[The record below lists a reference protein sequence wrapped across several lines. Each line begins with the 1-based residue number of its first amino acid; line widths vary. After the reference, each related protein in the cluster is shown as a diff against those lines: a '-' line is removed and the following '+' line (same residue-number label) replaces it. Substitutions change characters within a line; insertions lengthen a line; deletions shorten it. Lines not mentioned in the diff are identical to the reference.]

1 MVGAGSERGSSLLLP
16 LRASE
21 ISSRKVWHEE
31 AYMAPQGPWK
41 GSVKVIWEPGPKRVP
56 EAEKPVLPSPNEPIS
71 PPSFAC
77 LHREAA

>member
-1 MVGAGSERGSSLLLP
+1 
-16 LRASE
+16 
-21 ISSRKVWHEE
+21 
-31 AYMAPQGPWK
+31 
-41 GSVKVIWEPGPKRVP
+41 VKVIWEPGPKRVP